1 LKLHP
6 GEVLASVNSR
16 EITAKDLVPLNER
29 DGEKETELPLE
40 SYQYLIDRA
49 VNRELIFQAAKSAG
63 IELDESQKD
72 QLASLKSLRNQPE
85 PGGTARLNYDAKQQ
99 DLEMQDASA
108 FLLQTAL
115 LASKGVS
122 PNVSPEQVANYYSQ
136 HHGEF
141 EDLPSTSPAREQIW
155 SEIDFQIRQRLAP
168 GVRSDFQTR
177 LTAYMAQLRSQ
188 ANVSLTP
195 IARLAGVR

>member
-1 LKLHP
+1 MPGRIWIFRLAVALLLVGLLAYRASGPRGSGERNSRLPATRAETAPAPSASKISRASAIGETVLKLHP

-72 QLASLKSLRNQPE
+72 QLASLKSLR
-85 PGGTARLNYDAKQQ
+85 
-99 DLEMQDASA
+99 
-108 FLLQTAL
+108 
-115 LASKGVS
+115 
-122 PNVSPEQVANYYSQ
+122 
-136 HHGEF
+136 
-141 EDLPSTSPAREQIW
+141 
-155 SEIDFQIRQRLAP
+155 
-168 GVRSDFQTR
+168 
-177 LTAYMAQLRSQ
+177 
-188 ANVSLTP
+188 
-195 IARLAGVR
+195 